1 MKQKPLDP
9 TRLDIAV
16 FAADAGELSGVWP
29 LASLERLADLAM
41 ADQLA
46 GTEVAWQA
54 EGEARPVS
62 GAAPEVW
69 LHIKADAEVPLCCQ
83 RCLGPVFTEV
93 VAERSFR
100 FVATEAEAEALDA
113 ELEDDVLVLERWMN
127 LRDLVEDELL
137 LGLPLVPRHEVCPE
151 PLPLSTRDELPDE
164 EFEQPNPFAA
174 LAGLKQRPQ

>member
-9 TRLDIAV
+9 LRLDVAV
-16 FAADAGELSGVWP
+16 FAADAAELSGQWP
-29 LASLERLADLAM
+29 LTSLQRLADLAM
-41 ADQLA
+41 AEQLP
-46 GTEVAWQA
+46 GQQVDWQA

-62 GAAPEVW
+62 GGAPEVW
-69 LHIKADAEVPLCCQ
+69 LHLAARAEVPLCCQ
-83 RCLGPVFTEV
+83 RCLGPVFTPV

-113 ELEDDVLVLERWMN
+113 ELEDDVLVLERWMS

-151 PLPLSTRDELPDE
+151 PLPQGRREDLPDE
-164 EFEQPNPFAA
+164 EFDKPNPFAA
-174 LAGLKQRPQ
+174 LARLKQRPQ